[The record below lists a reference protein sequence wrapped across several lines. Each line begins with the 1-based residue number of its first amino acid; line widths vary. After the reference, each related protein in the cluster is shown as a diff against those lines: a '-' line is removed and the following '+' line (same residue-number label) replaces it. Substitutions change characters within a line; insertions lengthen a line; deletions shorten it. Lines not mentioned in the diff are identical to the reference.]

1 MKKYYLTV
9 NPYGGGKK
17 GPKILKDVQPLFEQ
31 KNIELNIIET
41 EYAGHNRDLANQLNM
56 DGYDGFCCIGGDGTL
71 NEVINGL
78 LTRKDRLKF
87 PIGLITGGTGNSF
100 MHDLDCLDPIEAANK
115 IISDKRRFIDVFS
128 CNTDGKTFY
137 GFNILGWGI
146 PTDANILADKLR
158 WMGPQRYNF
167 ASIIEVLRHKKRFA
181 RVIIDN
187 NSIGADFA
195 FIIGCNT
202 IHTGKG
208 MRMAPLA
215 RLNDGLIDLIIVR
228 KVSRF
233 KLLKLFPK
241 VFSGKHIGDP
251 GVDYR
256 QVKQFKIMSED
267 KSQLNLDG
275 EVLGSTPVE
284 VKILPK
290 EVEILI

>member
-17 GPKILKDVQPLFEQ
+17 GPKILKDVLPLFEQ

-41 EYAGHNRDLANQLNM
+41 EYAGHNKDLANQLNM

>member
-1 MKKYYLTV
+1 LKKYYLTV

-17 GPKILKDVQPLFEQ
+17 GPKILKDVLPLFEQ

>member
-1 MKKYYLTV
+1 MKKFYLTV
-9 NPYGGGKK
+9 NPYGGGKR
-17 GPKILKDVQPLFEQ
+17 GPKILKNILPLFEE
-31 KNIELNIIET
+31 KNIQLTIIET
-41 EYAGHNRDLANQLNM
+41 EYAGHNKELANQLDMN
-56 DGYDGFCCIGGDGTL
+56 GYDGFCCIGGDGTMY
-71 NEVINGL
+71 EVINGL
-78 LTRKDRLKF
+78 MTREDRQKF

-100 MHDLDCLDPIEAANK
+100 MHDLDCLDPMDAA
-115 IISDKRRFIDVFS
+115 KRIVKGERRSIDIFS
-128 CNTDGKTFY
+128 CKANGEQYY

-158 WMGPQRYNF
+158 WMGSQRYNLS
-167 ASIIEVLRHKKRFA
+167 SIVEVLRHKKRFA
-181 RVIIDN
+181 RVAIDG

-208 MRMAPLA
+208 MKMAPLA

-228 KVSRF
+228 KVSRL

-251 GVDYR
+251 SVDYR
-256 QVKQFKIMSED
+256 QVKQFSIIPEED
-267 KSQLNLDG
+267 SQLNLDG

-284 VKILPK
+284 VQVLPN
-290 EVEILI
+290 EIELLL

>member
-41 EYAGHNRDLANQLNM
+41 EYAGHNKDLANQLNM

-128 CNTDGKTFY
+128 CNTDGETFY

>member
-17 GPKILKDVQPLFEQ
+17 GPKILKDVLPLFEQ

-128 CNTDGKTFY
+128 CNTDGETFY

>member
-17 GPKILKDVQPLFEQ
+17 RPKILKDVLPLFEQ

>member
-17 GPKILKDVQPLFEQ
+17 GPKILKDVLPLFEQ

>member
-1 MKKYYLTV
+1 LRKYYLTV

-17 GPKILKDVQPLFEQ
+17 GPKILKDVLPLFEQ

>member
-1 MKKYYLTV
+1 MKKFYLTV
-9 NPYGGGKK
+9 NPYGGGKR
-17 GPKILKDVQPLFEQ
+17 GPKILKNILPLFEE
-31 KNIELNIIET
+31 KNIQLTIIET
-41 EYAGHNRDLANQLNM
+41 EYAGHNKELANQLDMN
-56 DGYDGFCCIGGDGTL
+56 GYDGFCCIGGDGTMY
-71 NEVINGL
+71 EVINGL
-78 LTRKDRLKF
+78 MTREDRQKF

-100 MHDLDCLDPIEAANK
+100 MHDLDCLDPMDAA
-115 IISDKRRFIDVFS
+115 KRIVKGERRSIDIFS
-128 CNTDGKTFY
+128 CKANGEQYY

-158 WMGPQRYNF
+158 WMGSQRYNLS
-167 ASIIEVLRHKKRFA
+167 SIVEVLRHKKRFA
-181 RVIIDN
+181 RVAIDG

-208 MRMAPLA
+208 MKMAPLA

-228 KVSRF
+228 KVSRL

-256 QVKQFKIMSED
+256 QVKQFSIIPEED
-267 KSQLNLDG
+267 CQLNLDG

-284 VKILPK
+284 VQVLPN
-290 EVEILI
+290 EIELLL

>member
-1 MKKYYLTV
+1 MKKFYLTV
-9 NPYGGGKK
+9 NPYGGGKR
-17 GPKILKDVQPLFEQ
+17 GPKILKNILPLFEE
-31 KNIELNIIET
+31 KNIQLTIIET
-41 EYAGHNRDLANQLNM
+41 EYAGHNKELANQLDMN
-56 DGYDGFCCIGGDGTL
+56 GYDGLCCIGGDGTMY
-71 NEVINGL
+71 EVINGL
-78 LTRKDRLKF
+78 MTREDRQKF

-100 MHDLDCLDPIEAANK
+100 MHDLNCLDPMDAA
-115 IISDKRRFIDVFS
+115 KRIVKGERRSIDIFS
-128 CNTDGKTFY
+128 CKANGEQYY

-158 WMGPQRYNF
+158 WMGSQRYNLS
-167 ASIIEVLRHKKRFA
+167 SIVEVLRHKKRFA
-181 RVIIDN
+181 RVAIDG

-208 MRMAPLA
+208 MKMAPLA

-228 KVSRF
+228 KVSRL

-256 QVKQFKIMSED
+256 QVKQFSIIPEED
-267 KSQLNLDG
+267 NQLNLDG

-284 VKILPK
+284 VQVLPN
-290 EVEILI
+290 EIELLL

>member
-1 MKKYYLTV
+1 MRKYYLTV

-17 GPKILKDVQPLFEQ
+17 GPKILKDVLPLFEQ

-128 CNTDGKTFY
+128 CNTDGESFY

>member
-17 GPKILKDVQPLFEQ
+17 GPKILKDVLPLFEL

-181 RVIIDN
+181 RLIIDN

>member
-17 GPKILKDVQPLFEQ
+17 GPKILKDVLPLFEQ

-78 LTRKDRLKF
+78 LSRKDRLKF

-128 CNTDGKTFY
+128 CNTNGETFY

>member
-17 GPKILKDVQPLFEQ
+17 GPKILKDVLPLFEQ

-78 LTRKDRLKF
+78 LSRKDRLKF

-290 EVEILI
+290 EVEIII

>member
-1 MKKYYLTV
+1 MQKYYLTV
-9 NPYGGGKK
+9 NPYGGGKR
-17 GPKILKDVQPLFEQ
+17 GPKILKKILPLFEE
-31 KNIELNIIET
+31 KNIQLTIIET
-41 EYAGHNRDLANQLNM
+41 EYAGHNKELANQLDMN
-56 DGYDGFCCIGGDGTL
+56 GYDGFCCIGGDGTMY
-71 NEVINGL
+71 EVINGL
-78 LTRKDRLKF
+78 MTRKDGQKF

-100 MHDLDCLDPIEAANK
+100 MYDLDCLDPMDAT
-115 IISDKRRFIDVFS
+115 KRIVNGERRSIDIFS
-128 CNTDGKTFY
+128 CKANGEQYY

-158 WMGPQRYNF
+158 WMGSQRYNLS
-167 ASIIEVLRHKKRFA
+167 SIVEVLRHKKRFA
-181 RVIIDN
+181 RVYIDGN
-187 NSIGADFA
+187 TIGADFA

-208 MRMAPLA
+208 MKMAPLA

-228 KVSRF
+228 KVSRL

-256 QVKQFKIMSED
+256 QVKQFSIIPEED
-267 KSQLNLDG
+267 NQLNLDG

-284 VKILPK
+284 VQVLPN
-290 EVEILI
+290 EIELLL

>member
-17 GPKILKDVQPLFEQ
+17 GPKILKDVLPLFEQ

-41 EYAGHNRDLANQLNM
+41 EYAGHNKDLANQLNM

-128 CNTDGKTFY
+128 CNTDGETFY

>member
-1 MKKYYLTV
+1 M
-9 NPYGGGKK
+9 
-17 GPKILKDVQPLFEQ
+17 
-31 KNIELNIIET
+31 
-41 EYAGHNRDLANQLNM
+41 
-56 DGYDGFCCIGGDGTL
+56 
-71 NEVINGL
+71 
-78 LTRKDRLKF
+78 TRKDKLKF
-87 PIGLITGGTGNSF
+87 PIRLITGGTGNSF

-167 ASIIEVLRHKKRFA
+167 ASIIEGLRNKKRFA

-233 KLLKLFPK
+233 KLLKIFPK

>member
-1 MKKYYLTV
+1 MKKFYLTV
-9 NPYGGGKK
+9 NPYGGGKR
-17 GPKILKDVQPLFEQ
+17 GPKILKNILPLFEE
-31 KNIELNIIET
+31 KNIQLTIIET
-41 EYAGHNRDLANQLNM
+41 EYAGHNKELANQLDMN
-56 DGYDGFCCIGGDGTL
+56 GYDGFCCIGGDGTMY
-71 NEVINGL
+71 EVINGL
-78 LTRKDRLKF
+78 MTREDRQKF

-100 MHDLDCLDPIEAANK
+100 MHDLDCLDPMDAA
-115 IISDKRRFIDVFS
+115 KRIVKGERRSIDIFS
-128 CNTDGKTFY
+128 CKANGEQYY

-158 WMGPQRYNF
+158 WMGSHRYNLS
-167 ASIIEVLRHKKRFA
+167 SIVEVLRHKKRFA
-181 RVIIDN
+181 RVAIDG

-208 MRMAPLA
+208 MKMAPLA

-228 KVSRF
+228 KVSRL

-256 QVKQFKIMSED
+256 QVKQFSIIPEED
-267 KSQLNLDG
+267 SQLNLDG

-284 VKILPK
+284 VQVLPN
-290 EVEILI
+290 EIELLL

>member
-1 MKKYYLTV
+1 MKKFYLTV
-9 NPYGGGKK
+9 NPYGGGKR
-17 GPKILKDVQPLFEQ
+17 GPKILKNILPLFEE
-31 KNIELNIIET
+31 KNIQLTIIET
-41 EYAGHNRDLANQLNM
+41 EYAGHNKELANQLDMN
-56 DGYDGFCCIGGDGTL
+56 GYDGFCCIGGDGTMY
-71 NEVINGL
+71 EVINGL
-78 LTRKDRLKF
+78 MTREDRQKF

-100 MHDLDCLDPIEAANK
+100 MHDLDCLDPMDAA
-115 IISDKRRFIDVFS
+115 KRIVKGERRSIDIFS
-128 CNTDGKTFY
+128 CKANGEQYY

-158 WMGPQRYNF
+158 WMGSQRYNLS
-167 ASIIEVLRHKKRFA
+167 SIVEVLRHKKRFA
-181 RVIIDN
+181 RVAIDG

-208 MRMAPLA
+208 MKMAPLA

-228 KVSRF
+228 KVSRL

-256 QVKQFKIMSED
+256 QVKQFSIIPEED
-267 KSQLNLDG
+267 NQLNLDG

-284 VKILPK
+284 VQVLPN
-290 EVEILI
+290 EIELLL

>member
-17 GPKILKDVQPLFEQ
+17 GPKILKDVLPLFEH

-78 LTRKDRLKF
+78 LSRKDRLKF

>member
-17 GPKILKDVQPLFEQ
+17 GPKILKDVLPLFEQ

-78 LTRKDRLKF
+78 LSRKDRLKF

-187 NSIGADFA
+187 SSIGADFA

>member
-1 MKKYYLTV
+1 LKKYYLTV

-17 GPKILKDVQPLFEQ
+17 GPKILKDVLPLFEQ

-78 LTRKDRLKF
+78 LSRKDRLKF

-115 IISDKRRFIDVFS
+115 IISGKRRFIDVFS
-128 CNTDGKTFY
+128 CNTDGETFY

>member
-1 MKKYYLTV
+1 MKKFYLTV
-9 NPYGGGKK
+9 NPYGGGKR
-17 GPKILKDVQPLFEQ
+17 GPKILKNILPLFEE
-31 KNIELNIIET
+31 KNIQLTIIET
-41 EYAGHNRDLANQLNM
+41 EYAGHNKELANQLDMN
-56 DGYDGFCCIGGDGTL
+56 GYDGLCCIGGDGTMY
-71 NEVINGL
+71 EVINGL
-78 LTRKDRLKF
+78 MTREDRQKF

-100 MHDLDCLDPIEAANK
+100 MHDLECLDPMDAA
-115 IISDKRRFIDVFS
+115 KRIVKGERRSIDIFS
-128 CNTDGKTFY
+128 CKANGEQYY

-158 WMGPQRYNF
+158 WMGSQRYNLS
-167 ASIIEVLRHKKRFA
+167 SIVEVLRHKKRFA
-181 RVIIDN
+181 RVTIDGS
-187 NSIGADFA
+187 SIGADFA

-208 MRMAPLA
+208 MKMAPLA

-228 KVSRF
+228 KVSRL

-256 QVKQFKIMSED
+256 QVKQFSIIPEED
-267 KSQLNLDG
+267 SQLNLDG

-284 VKILPK
+284 VQVLPN
-290 EVEILI
+290 EIELLL

>member
-1 MKKYYLTV
+1 MKKFYLTV
-9 NPYGGGKK
+9 NPYGGGKR
-17 GPKILKDVQPLFEQ
+17 GPKILKNILPLFEE
-31 KNIELNIIET
+31 KNIQLTIIET
-41 EYAGHNRDLANQLNM
+41 EYAGHNKELANQLDMN
-56 DGYDGFCCIGGDGTL
+56 GYDGFCCIGGDGTMY
-71 NEVINGL
+71 EVINGL
-78 LTRKDRLKF
+78 MTREDRQKF

-100 MHDLDCLDPIEAANK
+100 MHDLDCLDPMDAA
-115 IISDKRRFIDVFS
+115 KRIVKGERRSIDIFS
-128 CNTDGKTFY
+128 CKANGEQYY

-158 WMGPQRYNF
+158 WMGSHRYNLS
-167 ASIIEVLRHKKRFA
+167 SIVEVLRHRKRFA
-181 RVIIDN
+181 RVSIDGS
-187 NSIGADFA
+187 SIGADFA

-208 MRMAPLA
+208 MKMAPLA

-228 KVSRF
+228 KVSRL

-256 QVKQFKIMSED
+256 QVKQFSIIPEED
-267 KSQLNLDG
+267 SQLNLDG

-284 VKILPK
+284 VQVLPN
-290 EVEILI
+290 EIELLL

>member
-1 MKKYYLTV
+1 MKKFYLTV
-9 NPYGGGKK
+9 NPYGGGKR
-17 GPKILKDVQPLFEQ
+17 GPKILKNILPLFEE
-31 KNIELNIIET
+31 KNIQLTIIET
-41 EYAGHNRDLANQLNM
+41 EYAGHNKELANQLDMN
-56 DGYDGFCCIGGDGTL
+56 GYDGFCCIGGDGTMY
-71 NEVINGL
+71 EVINGL
-78 LTRKDRLKF
+78 MTREDRQKF

-100 MHDLDCLDPIEAANK
+100 MHDLDCLDPMDAA
-115 IISDKRRFIDVFS
+115 KRIVKGERRSIDIFS
-128 CNTDGKTFY
+128 CKANGEQYY

-158 WMGPQRYNF
+158 WMGSQRYNLS
-167 ASIIEVLRHKKRFA
+167 SIVEVLRHKKRFA
-181 RVIIDN
+181 RVAIDG

-208 MRMAPLA
+208 MKMAPLA

-228 KVSRF
+228 KVSRL

-256 QVKQFKIMSED
+256 QVKQFSIIPEED
-267 KSQLNLDG
+267 SQLNLDG

-284 VKILPK
+284 VQVLPN
-290 EVEILI
+290 EIELLL

>member
-1 MKKYYLTV
+1 MKKFYLTV
-9 NPYGGGKK
+9 NPYGGGKR
-17 GPKILKDVQPLFEQ
+17 GPKILKNILPLFEV
-31 KNIELNIIET
+31 KNIQLTIIET
-41 EYAGHNRDLANQLNM
+41 EYAGHNKELANQLDMN
-56 DGYDGFCCIGGDGTL
+56 GYDGFCCIGGDGTMY
-71 NEVINGL
+71 EVINGL
-78 LTRKDRLKF
+78 MTREDRKKF

-100 MHDLDCLDPIEAANK
+100 MHDLECLDPMDAA
-115 IISDKRRFIDVFS
+115 KRIVKGERRSIDIFS
-128 CNTDGKTFY
+128 CKANGEQYY

-158 WMGPQRYNF
+158 WMGSQRYNLS
-167 ASIIEVLRHKKRFA
+167 SIVEVLRHKKRFA
-181 RVIIDN
+181 RVTIDGS
-187 NSIGADFA
+187 SIGADFA

-208 MRMAPLA
+208 MKMAPLA

-228 KVSRF
+228 KVSRL

-256 QVKQFKIMSED
+256 QVKQFSIIPEED
-267 KSQLNLDG
+267 NQLNLDG

-284 VKILPK
+284 VQVLPN
-290 EVEILI
+290 EIELLL

>member
-1 MKKYYLTV
+1 MRKYYLTV

-17 GPKILKDVQPLFEQ
+17 GPKILKDVLPLFEQ

-87 PIGLITGGTGNSF
+87 PIRLITGGTGNSF

>member
-1 MKKYYLTV
+1 MRKYYLTV

-17 GPKILKDVQPLFEQ
+17 GPKILKDVLPLFEQ

-115 IISDKRRFIDVFS
+115 IIRDKRRFIDVFS

>member
-1 MKKYYLTV
+1 MRKYYLTV

-17 GPKILKDVQPLFEQ
+17 GPKILKDVLPLFEQ

-167 ASIIEVLRHKKRFA
+167 SSIIEVLRHKKRFA

>member
-1 MKKYYLTV
+1 LKKFYLTV
-9 NPYGGGKK
+9 NPYGGGKR
-17 GPKILKDVQPLFEQ
+17 GPKILKNILPLFEE
-31 KNIELNIIET
+31 KNIQLTIIET
-41 EYAGHNRDLANQLNM
+41 EYAGHNKELANQLDMN
-56 DGYDGFCCIGGDGTL
+56 GYDGFCCIGGDGTMY
-71 NEVINGL
+71 EVINGL
-78 LTRKDRLKF
+78 MTREDRQKF

-100 MHDLDCLDPIEAANK
+100 MHDLDCLDPMDAA
-115 IISDKRRFIDVFS
+115 KRIVKGERRSIDIFS
-128 CNTDGKTFY
+128 CKANGEQYY

-158 WMGPQRYNF
+158 WMGSQRYNLS
-167 ASIIEVLRHKKRFA
+167 SIVEVLRHRKRFA
-181 RVIIDN
+181 RVTIDGS
-187 NSIGADFA
+187 SIGADFA

-208 MRMAPLA
+208 MKMAPLA

-228 KVSRF
+228 KVSRL

-256 QVKQFKIMSED
+256 QVKQFSIIPEED
-267 KSQLNLDG
+267 NQLNLDG

-284 VKILPK
+284 VQVLPN
-290 EVEILI
+290 EIELLL

>member
-1 MKKYYLTV
+1 MRKYYLTV

-17 GPKILKDVQPLFEQ
+17 GPKILKDVLPLFEQ

-146 PTDANILADKLR
+146 PRDANILADKLR

>member
-1 MKKYYLTV
+1 
-9 NPYGGGKK
+9 
-17 GPKILKDVQPLFEQ
+17 
-31 KNIELNIIET
+31 
-41 EYAGHNRDLANQLNM
+41 M

-71 NEVINGL
+71 IEVINGL
-78 LTRKDRLKF
+78 LSRKDRLKF

>member
-17 GPKILKDVQPLFEQ
+17 GPKILKDVLPLFEQ

-128 CNTDGKTFY
+128 CNTDDKTFY